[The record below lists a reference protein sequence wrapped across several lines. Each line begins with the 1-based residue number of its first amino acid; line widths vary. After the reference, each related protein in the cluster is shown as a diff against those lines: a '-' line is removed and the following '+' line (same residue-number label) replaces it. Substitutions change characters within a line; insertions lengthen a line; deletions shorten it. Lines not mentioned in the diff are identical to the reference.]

1 MIFVFFAYDISDPLA
16 TNDVID
22 YCVLLI
28 AQAHETSK
36 GLRLPCKISAIK
48 VMNKIVFIILLVD
61 KELTEKSLSEGKGK

>member
-28 AQAHETSK
+28 AQAHETGK
-36 GLRLPCKISAIK
+36 GLRLPCKISA
-48 VMNKIVFIILLVD
+48 KIVFIILLVD
-61 KELTEKSLSEGKGK
+61 KELTGKSLSEGKGK